1 MSYTKDKD
9 YSIRIRISKQMRQE
23 IEVIN
28 KYTGATLSNIVRMKL
43 QEYINEHIEL
53 LEKHREEITNIDY
66 K

>member
-53 LEKHREEITNIDY
+53 LDKHREEITDIDY

>member
-28 KYTGATLSNIVRMKL
+28 KYTGATLSNIVRIKL
-43 QEYINEHIEL
+43 QEYINEHTEL
-53 LEKHREEITNIDY
+53 LDKHREEITDIDY

>member
-23 IEVIN
+23 IDVIN

-43 QEYINEHIEL
+43 QEYINEHREL
-53 LEKHREEITNIDY
+53 LDKHNDEITDID
-66 K
+66 

>member
-23 IEVIN
+23 IDVIN

-43 QEYINEHIEL
+43 QEYINEHKEL
-53 LEKHREEITNIDY
+53 LDKHKDEITNID
-66 K
+66 

>member
-9 YSIRIRISKQMRQE
+9 YSIRIRISKQTRQE

-43 QEYINEHIEL
+43 QEYINEHREL
-53 LEKHREEITNIDY
+53 LDKHIDEIMNIDC

>member
-23 IEVIN
+23 IDVIN

-43 QEYINEHIEL
+43 QEYINEHREL
-53 LEKHREEITNIDY
+53 LDKHNDEITNID
-66 K
+66 

>member
-43 QEYINEHIEL
+43 QEYINEHMEL
-53 LEKHREEITNIDY
+53 LEKHREEITDIDY

>member
-23 IEVIN
+23 IDVIN

-43 QEYINEHIEL
+43 QEYINEHREL
-53 LEKHREEITNIDY
+53 LDKHMDEITNID
-66 K
+66 

>member
-23 IEVIN
+23 IDVIN

-43 QEYINEHIEL
+43 QEYINEHKEL
-53 LEKHREEITNIDY
+53 LEKHKDEITDID
-66 K
+66 

>member
-23 IEVIN
+23 IDVIN

-43 QEYINEHIEL
+43 QEYINEHREL
-53 LEKHREEITNIDY
+53 LNKHKDEITDID
-66 K
+66 

>member
-43 QEYINEHIEL
+43 QEYINEHMEL
-53 LEKHREEITNIDY
+53 LDKHREEITDIDY

>member
-23 IEVIN
+23 IDVIN

-43 QEYINEHIEL
+43 QEYINEHREL
-53 LEKHREEITNIDY
+53 LEKHKN
-66 K
+66 

>member
-23 IEVIN
+23 IDVIN

-43 QEYINEHIEL
+43 QEYINEHREL
-53 LEKHREEITNIDY
+53 LEKHRDEITDID
-66 K
+66 

>member
-23 IEVIN
+23 IDVIN

-53 LEKHREEITNIDY
+53 LDKHKDEITDID
-66 K
+66 

>member
-23 IEVIN
+23 IDVIN

-43 QEYINEHIEL
+43 QEYINEHREL
-53 LEKHREEITNIDY
+53 LDKHKDEITDID
-66 K
+66 

>member
-23 IEVIN
+23 IDVIN

-43 QEYINEHIEL
+43 QEYINEHREL
-53 LEKHREEITNIDY
+53 LDKHKDEITNID
-66 K
+66 

>member
-1 MSYTKDKD
+1 MSYTKDKN

-28 KYTGATLSNIVRMKL
+28 KYTGATLSNIVRIKL
-43 QEYINEHIEL
+43 QEYINEHTEL
-53 LEKHREEITNIDY
+53 LDKHREEITDIDC

>member
-43 QEYINEHIEL
+43 QEYINEHMKL
-53 LEKHREEITNIDY
+53 LDKHREEITDIDY

>member
-43 QEYINEHIEL
+43 QEYINDHMEL
-53 LEKHREEITNIDY
+53 LDKHREEITDIDY